1 MFYEIRVL
9 ISDVLPVER
18 TARITV
24 WPGSE
29 TFVKYT
35 EDRCGDQFV
44 SDHGRKP
51 IDPKCI
57 MVNLREV
64 FVCDPSCVLQVCA
77 AKQRWISVVVR
88 DRVEGGHTPLCEN
101 KVEVWKHPFLI
112 GVDE

>member
-1 MFYEIRVL
+1 MFIK
-9 ISDVLPVER
+9 
-18 TARITV
+18 V

-35 EDRCGDQFV
+35 EDGCGEQFV
-44 SDHGRKP
+44 SEHGRNA

-64 FVCDPSCVLQVCA
+64 FLCDPSCVLQVCA
-77 AKQRWISVVVR
+77 ASQRWILVVVR
-88 DRVEGGHTPLCEN
+88 NSAEGGHTVLGEN
-101 KVEVWKHPFLI
+101 KVEVWKHPFLV

>member
-1 MFYEIRVL
+1 ML
-9 ISDVLPVER
+9 SVER
-18 TARITV
+18 TARIKV

-35 EDRCGDQFV
+35 EDGCGEQFV

-64 FVCDPSCVLQVCA
+64 FVCDPSCVLQVWA
-77 AKQRWISVVVR
+77 VRQRWISVVVR
-88 DRVEGGHTPLCEN
+88 NSAQDGHTALGEN

>member
-1 MFYEIRVL
+1 M
-9 ISDVLPVER
+9 ER
-18 TARITV
+18 TARIKI

-35 EDRCGDQFV
+35 EDGCGQQFV

-51 IDPKCI
+51 IDPKSI

-64 FVCDPSCVLQVCA
+64 FLCDPACVLQVCA
-77 AKQRWISVVVR
+77 ATQRWISVVVR
-88 DRVEGGHTPLCEN
+88 NRDEGGHTALGEN
-101 KVEVWKHPFLI
+101 KVEVWKHPFLV